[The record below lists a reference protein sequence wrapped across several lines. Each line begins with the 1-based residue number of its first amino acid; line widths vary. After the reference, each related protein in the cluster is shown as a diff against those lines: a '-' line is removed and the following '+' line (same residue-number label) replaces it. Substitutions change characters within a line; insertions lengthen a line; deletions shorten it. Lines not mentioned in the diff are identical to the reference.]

1 MVECNES
8 ALDSERAV
16 ALLLDPPDWLL
27 DVMNQ
32 HFPTQFEIE
41 GEDNYPFKR
50 MIRQVALAALN
61 PPK

>member
-1 MVECNES
+1 MSKCNES
-8 ALDSERAV
+8 VQVPERAV

-41 GEDNYPFKR
+41 GDDNYPFKQ
-50 MIRQVALAALN
+50 MIREVALAALN
-61 PPK
+61 PPQ